1 MTPLTTGGEN
11 EGAPMV
17 LISRNLADAHI
28 SLYPAAFATNEA
40 DALFRELLGGVEWR
54 QETINLFGR
63 HARVPRLTAWYGDAP
78 YSYSGLTMQPE
89 PWTAQLLAIKV
100 RTEQLSGH
108 RFNCVLL
115 NRYRTGRDSMS
126 WHSDDE
132 PELGP
137 NPAISSVS
145 FGASRRFRLRHRT
158 RKEEKFAIELSHGSL
173 LVMDQATQLHWQH
186 SVSKT
191 AKPVGERI
199 NLTFR
204 LIRA

>member
-1 MTPLTTGGEN
+1 M
-11 EGAPMV
+11 
-17 LISRNLADAHI
+17 
-28 SLYPAAFATNEA
+28 
-40 DALFRELLGGVEWR
+40 
-54 QETINLFGR
+54 
-63 HARVPRLTAWYGDAP
+63 
-78 YSYSGLTMQPE
+78 
-89 PWTAQLLAIKV
+89 

-108 RFNCVLL
+108 RFNGVLL

-137 NPAISSVS
+137 NPAIASVS

-204 LIRA
+204 LIRV

>member
-1 MTPLTTGGEN
+1 
-11 EGAPMV
+11 MV

-28 SLYPAAFATNEA
+28 SLYPVAFAPNEA

-63 HARVPRLTAWYGDAP
+63 HVRIPRLTAWYGDAP
-78 YSYSGLTMQPE
+78 YSYSGLTMLPE

-100 RTEQLSGH
+100 RAEQLSGH
-108 RFNCVLL
+108 RFNGVLL

-132 PELGP
+132 PELGS
-137 NPAISSVS
+137 NPAIASVS
-145 FGASRRFRLRHRT
+145 FGALRRFRLRHRT
-158 RKEEKFAIELSHGSL
+158 RKEEKFAIDLSHGSL
-173 LVMDQATQLHWQH
+173 LVMDRATQHHWQH

>member
-1 MTPLTTGGEN
+1 
-11 EGAPMV
+11 MV
-17 LISRNLADAHI
+17 LISRDLVDAHI
-28 SLYPAAFATNEA
+28 SFYLAAFTTNEA

-137 NPAISSVS
+137 NPAIASVS

>member
-1 MTPLTTGGEN
+1 
-11 EGAPMV
+11 MV

-54 QETINLFGR
+54 QETINLFGT
-63 HARVPRLTAWYGDAP
+63 HARLPRLTAWYGDAP

-137 NPAISSVS
+137 NPAIASVS

-173 LVMDQATQLHWQH
+173 LVMYQATQLHWQH

-204 LIRA
+204 LIGA

>member
-1 MTPLTTGGEN
+1 MNRQQELFPTEN
-11 EGAPMV
+11 SDKTRGLEGFELREGFLAPERT
-17 LISRNLADAHI
+17 S
-28 SLYPAAFATNEA
+28 
-40 DALFRELLGGVEWR
+40 ALMAGLLETVPWEVE
-54 QETINLFGR
+54 EITIFQK
-63 HARVPRLTAWYGDAP
+63 VVTCPRLTAWYGDAP

-137 NPAISSVS
+137 NPAIASVS

-173 LVMDQATQLHWQH
+173 LVMDQMDFDYRN
-186 SVSKT
+186 S
-191 AKPVGERI
+191 
-199 NLTFR
+199 
-204 LIRA
+204 

>member
-1 MTPLTTGGEN
+1 
-11 EGAPMV
+11 MV
-17 LISRNLADAHI
+17 LTSRNLADAHI
-28 SLYPAAFATNEA
+28 SLYPAAFAMNEA
-40 DALFRELLGGVEWR
+40 DVLFRELLGGVEWR
-54 QETINLFGR
+54 QETNKLFGT

-78 YSYSGLTMQPE
+78 YSYSSLTMQPE
-89 PWTAQLLAIKV
+89 PGTAQLLAIKV
-100 RTEQLSGH
+100 RAEQLSGH
-108 RFNCVLL
+108 RFNGVLL

-132 PELGP
+132 PELGS
-137 NPAISSVS
+137 NPAIASVS
-145 FGASRRFRLRHRT
+145 FGALRRFRLRHRP
-158 RKEEKFAIELSHGSL
+158 RKEEKLAIELSHGSL
-173 LVMDQATQLHWQH
+173 LVMDQATQLHRQH